1 MIIIYGRCSA
11 IENYEKGSS
20 IETQILKCK
29 SYAITKDLIVDK
41 VITEQVSG
49 TIAFD
54 KRVQGGEILNN
65 LKSGDHI
72 ICSALDRFSRNTLD
86 LLNLVELFKKN
97 KVKIH
102 FIDIGGEVTDSSA
115 LGGVFLKLL
124 SVFSEF
130 VSKQLGEK
138 QTATKDRLR
147 KQGKYLGGKV
157 YYGWDLDENKN
168 LIKCEKEQ
176 QIINQMKDLRE
187 SGLSYQKIADEITKT
202 TRKKF
207 VKSWVFKLL
216 NRDDIKSM
224 VEMEI
229 AS

>member
-1 MIIIYGRCSA
+1 MIYIYGRCSA
-11 IENYEKGSS
+11 LENYEKGSS

-41 VITEQVSG
+41 IITEQISG

-54 KRVQGGEILNN
+54 KRLKGGEILNN

-72 ICSALDRFSRNTLD
+72 ICSALDRLSRNHMD
-86 LLNLVELFKKN
+86 LLTLVEFCRKN
-97 KVKIH
+97 KVSLH
-102 FIDIGGEVTDSSA
+102 LLDIGGEVTNDSA

-138 QTATKDRLR
+138 QTATKDRMR

-187 SGLSYQKIADEITKT
+187 SGLSYQKIAEEITKT